1 MIIRRLYL
9 EAQGMGLAEEENG
22 EANGFEERV
31 LGIRALDREA
41 RDFVPAITA
50 DLQTPAISMP
60 GGFREEKWENRKM
73 DNSLEPYN
81 PFFLAFH

>member
-1 MIIRRLYL
+1 
-9 EAQGMGLAEEENG
+9 MGLVEEENG

-60 GGFREEKWENRKM
+60 GGFREEK
-73 DNSLEPYN
+73 
-81 PFFLAFH
+81 